1 MIFTMEEKS
10 LFIRIEEQYNKM
22 SKGQKTL
29 ADYLKKSLDKA
40 VAKTAKTLAADAG
53 VSEPTVVRFA
63 TFLGYDG
70 YKQLSEAI
78 DEQALNLMN
87 SVDRLRMATER
98 IDRCD
103 VLSSTLNAD
112 IEKIRQTLGTI
123 DSKAFDGAVDA
134 ICRARKVYIA
144 GIRSSAPLASFLYSY
159 LNLMCEEVIL
169 LGSGTTGEMYEQMI
183 HVDLRDVLIALSFPR
198 YSMGTIRAVDFAKRE
213 RARVIAIT
221 DSEKAPISSQADFCL
236 VAKSD
241 MVSIVDSLV
250 APLSLIN
257 ALIVAVSM
265 QKGDH
270 VAENMKKLEGF
281 YSKYDFYDGK

>member
-1 MIFTMEEKS
+1 MEKT
-10 LFIRIEEQYNKM
+10 LFVRIEEKYDKM

-29 ADYLKKSLDKA
+29 ALYLKKALDHAVGKKA
-40 VAKTAKTLAADAG
+40 KQIAADAG

-63 TFLGYDG
+63 AFLGYGG
-70 YKQLSEAI
+70 YRQLSEAI
-78 DEQALNLMN
+78 EEQALLRMD
-87 SVDRLRMATER
+87 SVDRLRMASER
-98 IDRCD
+98 IDRAD
-103 VLSSTLNAD
+103 VLKSTLNSD
-112 IEKIRQTLGTI
+112 IEKIRQTLSTV
-123 DSKAFDGAVDA
+123 DSAAFDGAVDA
-134 ICRARKVYIA
+134 VCRARKVYIA

-159 LNLMCEEVIL
+159 LNLICEEVIL
-169 LGSGTTGEMYEQMI
+169 LGTSGEMYEQMI
-183 HVDLRDVLIALSFPR
+183 HIDLRDVIIAISFPR

-221 DSEKAPISSQADFCL
+221 DSEQAPISSAADFCL

-265 QKGDH
+265 QMGDS
-270 VAENMKKLEGF
+270 ASENMKKLEGF
-281 YSKYDFYDGK
+281 YSRYDFYDGNQL

>member
-1 MIFTMEEKS
+1 MEKD
-10 LFIRIEEQYNKM
+10 LFQRIEENDNKM
-22 SKGQKTL
+22 SKGQKAL
-29 ADYLKKSLDKA
+29 ASYLKKYLDRAVGKKA
-40 VAKTAKTLAADAG
+40 KRLAEDAG

-70 YKQLSEAI
+70 YKQFAEAME
-78 DEQALNLMN
+78 EQALNRMN
-87 SVDRLRMATER
+87 SVDRLRMTTER
-98 IDRCD
+98 LDRAD
-103 VLSSTLNAD
+103 VLTETLSSD

-123 DSKAFDGAVDA
+123 DQKTFDGAVDA

-144 GIRSSAPLASFLYSY
+144 GIRSAAPLAQFLYSY

-169 LGSGTTGEMYEQMI
+169 LGSGTGGEMYEQMI
-183 HVDLRDVLIALSFPR
+183 HIDLRDVMIALSFPR

-221 DSEKAPISSQADFCL
+221 DSEKSPISSQSDFCL

-241 MVSIVDSLV
+241 MASIVDSLV

-265 QKGDH
+265 QKGTS

-281 YSKYDFYDGK
+281 YTKYDFYDGK

>member
-1 MIFTMEEKS
+1 MEKD
-10 LFIRIEEQYNKM
+10 LFKRIDENYNKM
-22 SKGQKTL
+22 SKGQKAL
-29 ADYLKKSLDKA
+29 ACYLKKSLDKA
-40 VAKTAKTLAADAG
+40 VGKKAKTLANDAG

-63 TFLGYDG
+63 AFLGYDG

-78 DEQALNLMN
+78 EELALNQMN
-87 SVDRLRMATER
+87 SVDRLRMTAER
-98 IDRCD
+98 LDRAD
-103 VLSSTLNAD
+103 VLTQTLNSD

-123 DSKAFDGAVDA
+123 DQETFDGAVDA
-134 ICRARKVYIA
+134 ICRARKIYIA

-159 LNLMCEEVIL
+159 LSLMCEEVIL

-183 HVDLRDVLIALSFPR
+183 HIDLRDVIIAMSFPR

-221 DSEKAPISSQADFCL
+221 DSEKAPISSQSDFCL

-241 MVSIVDSLV
+241 MASIVDSLV

-265 QKGDH
+265 QKGDE
-270 VAENMKKLEGF
+270 VAENMRKLEGF
-281 YSKYDFYDGK
+281 YSKYDFYEEN